1 MKTLFKMD
9 MKNYADSDTRIR
21 RPSARAVIRVAD
33 GRLALVYS
41 RKHQYYKFP
50 GGGIRD
56 GEDHAEALAREVREE
71 TGLRIRRDSIREI
84 GRAHV

>member
-41 RKHQYYKFP
+41 RKHQYYKYPIHINIIFKQNHTLTAKY
-50 GGGIRD
+50 ITSHITKSR
-56 GEDHAEALAREVREE
+56 HRMK
-71 TGLRIRRDSIREI
+71 
-84 GRAHV
+84 